1 MARGILCDINWDNG
15 FAIPVANTENKDL
28 EANVQKMEKEK
39 IHLHNKLAEF
49 KDRIHAL
56 TQHLKNVKQELN
68 YTQSLQQAREKEI
81 ESETHFKILAEREIE
96 RLNQE
101 MLRLENELV
110 GLKERKN
117 IMENNIFRST
127 QRIEGLKCQL
137 NWDKQALEA
146 WLEESARTDEDAIT
160 IEKYSQRDEGKIRDL
175 MIRMER
181 MTDDANKKR
190 KQLDNEMTETIA
202 AQMELDKTA
211 QDFRRAQ
218 RERQDLIKQWQN
230 TIEQMQKR
238 DQDMDQCA
246 LQMAELK
253 QQIREREAVIKEKAQ
268 FLKNEADNNNEF
280 EKKISSSERQAAKLR
295 SEYQTYETNR
305 IQLENEFENLKKRV
319 NRTAFALES
328 LRTELKNIKKEIQ
341 LKNQGLTHS
350 KNIHDSLTQKL
361 KDMTENLLSS
371 EEQATRMEKML
382 KDEEKNMKEIEAQMK
397 YLGDLKFRK
406 TEELT
411 ILENTEK
418 TVLGQLSG
426 NRATLRNLNSQIT
439 KLDHEA
445 LKQQEVIYNQDF
457 QIMRLERKLAK
468 LEGDLNSN
476 EKDVL
481 ELRVAELTKNLEEKK
496 MTKNLLEGQ
505 LKKLQNDLRH
515 LVKHLDKGNEEK
527 ADLNHKIEDI
537 HHYLDSSEKE
547 LKRKRF
553 EKQELMIEDNLLKLS
568 VKRLRDMLHHKADN
582 VLSLEKRKLQ
592 LQTAMK
598 ERTEEI
604 KLHMDMLHI
613 QLKQTE
619 QERQAISAELH
630 ERLSKIDKLKKRYEL
645 LMVSMAP
652 PEGQE
657 DRSQAYYVIKAAQE
671 KEELQNDGDELDA
684 KICKAEKELRAL
696 ENTLHLLKTQ
706 NDTYHKSFSRIT
718 ETSQEY
724 EDKQKVEEQKRSI
737 DEKYRYKR
745 RQIRE
750 LQEDIESMNVR
761 VKTLNKEDYDFN
773 MMVHGKEKQIMKLN
787 QDLDDQKLKL
797 NRAVKQCSKLVK
809 EIRFAKRLDVESHE
823 EQDINI
829 HELREFNKS
838 LNKMLREAMD
848 DCESLTEDVEHFF
861 QQASLPLPSVSLLP
875 GSQRSSRTSL
885 RGAAPSGSPICSLSS
900 SMSLS
905 GDIPKV
911 IDLGLGLTVTSPTL
925 GMSSGGPSCRTSA
938 PSSARSQ
945 PK

>member
-1 MARGILCDINWDNG
+1 
-15 FAIPVANTENKDL
+15 
-28 EANVQKMEKEK
+28 MEKEK

-160 IEKYSQRDEGKIRDL
+160 IEKYSQRDEGKIRVCFAFKAL
-175 MIRMER
+175 HRLAFYLQKSKI
-181 MTDDANKKR
+181 
-190 KQLDNEMTETIA
+190 II
-202 AQMELDKTA
+202 
-211 QDFRRAQ
+211 AQ

-305 IQLENEFENLKKRV
+305 IQLENEV
-319 NRTAFALES
+319 T
-328 LRTELKNIKKEIQ
+328 
-341 LKNQGLTHS
+341 LTHS

-382 KDEEKNMKEIEAQMK
+382 KDEEKNMK

-657 DRSQAYYVIKAAQE
+657 DRSQAYYVIK
-671 KEELQNDGDELDA
+671 
-684 KICKAEKELRAL
+684 
-696 ENTLHLLKTQ
+696 
-706 NDTYHKSFSRIT
+706 
-718 ETSQEY
+718 
-724 EDKQKVEEQKRSI
+724 
-737 DEKYRYKR
+737 
-745 RQIRE
+745 
-750 LQEDIESMNVR
+750 
-761 VKTLNKEDYDFN
+761 
-773 MMVHGKEKQIMKLN
+773 
-787 QDLDDQKLKL
+787 DLC
-797 NRAVKQCSKLVK
+797 R
-809 EIRFAKRLDVESHE
+809 
-823 EQDINI
+823 
-829 HELREFNKS
+829 
-838 LNKMLREAMD
+838 
-848 DCESLTEDVEHFF
+848 
-861 QQASLPLPSVSLLP
+861 
-875 GSQRSSRTSL
+875 
-885 RGAAPSGSPICSLSS
+885 
-900 SMSLS
+900 MSLIS
-905 GDIPKV
+905 RCGVSSNSAV
-911 IDLGLGLTVTSPTL
+911 IRTFAIRVY
-925 GMSSGGPSCRTSA
+925 SS
-938 PSSARSQ
+938 
-945 PK
+945 